1 MSKVSD
7 CRAGWSRARFVP
19 SHCFHLVIM
28 VMVMMTMTVMIRM
41 MAMVAVIVMTM
52 MLF

>member
-19 SHCFHLVIM
+19 SNCFHLVIL
-28 VMVMMTMTVMIRM
+28 VMVMMTMMVMIRM
-41 MAMVAVIVMTM
+41 MTMVMVMMMTM